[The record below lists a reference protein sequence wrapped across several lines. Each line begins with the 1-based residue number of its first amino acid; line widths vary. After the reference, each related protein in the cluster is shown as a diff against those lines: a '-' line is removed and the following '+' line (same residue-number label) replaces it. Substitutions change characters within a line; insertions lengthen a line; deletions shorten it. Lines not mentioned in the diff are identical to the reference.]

1 MIELI
6 IDFPGNSSRTSTP
19 AMMVPKTAVTP
30 QTAPAAPN
38 VTLRAAAAAGAVYA
52 PPEGTGGPATE
63 SGAKTALKNVLQPP
77 SVERTNT
84 AASGRSTT
92 RLRYVMTSPGA
103 TLGSVAPRPPCR
115 GAATVLLGSADT
127 EARLDRG

>member
-6 IDFPGNSSRTSTP
+6 IDFPGNSSRTSTQ
-19 AMMVPKTAVTP
+19 AMMVPKTALTA
-30 QTAPAAPN
+30 QTAAAAPN
-38 VTLRAAAAAGAVYA
+38 VTLRAATA
-52 PPEGTGGPATE
+52 
-63 SGAKTALKNVLQPP
+63 SGAETALQTVLQPP

-127 EARLDRG
+127 EARLDRGHDGIR